1 MTAQENPTQDV
12 KLYTPNAIRLAT
24 FLGGPLI
31 AGYLIRENYLALQE
45 EKKAKQA
52 LILGIVSTVV
62 FFGVLFLVPTT
73 VIDRIPNFIFPLLF
87 TGIVSWIV
95 EVKQGDILR
104 KHQEENNVFYSIW
117 RAVGLALISALLLF
131 ASIFILVFVLFNFL

>member
-1 MTAQENPTQDV
+1 MIVQENPTRDL
-12 KLYTPNAIRLAT
+12 KLYSPNAIRLAT

-52 LILGIVSTVV
+52 LLLGIVSTVA
-62 FFGVLFLVPTT
+62 FFGLLFLVPTT

-95 EVKQGDILR
+95 EVKQGDVLR
-104 KHQEENNVFYSIW
+104 KHQEENNTFYSMW
-117 RAVGLALISALLLF
+117 RAAGLALISAVLLF
-131 ASIFILVFVLFNFL
+131 ASVFMLVFVLFNF